1 MGNSMNVNELKEM
14 IFNNPKAQFS
24 DFAILKA
31 DELLNGLDCE
41 YFASLMM
48 NLEIDS
54 FKQRKNG
61 FYGLETL
68 VFYVKKTL
76 EQKAKEQAEQSRIKN
91 FKESRLQE
99 VVLLERFYFK
109 RATEKMPLWFKEF
122 CQC

>member
-1 MGNSMNVNELKEM
+1 MNANELKDV

-24 DFAILKA
+24 DFTIVKA
-31 DELLNGLDCE
+31 DELLSGLDCE

-48 NLEIDS
+48 NLELDS
-54 FKQRKNG
+54 SKQRKNG

-68 VFYVKKTL
+68 AFYVKETL
-76 EQKAKEQAEQSRIKN
+76 EQVAKEEAAQSRIKN

-99 VVLLERFYFK
+99 LALLEKFYFK
-109 RATEKMPLWFKEF
+109 RATQNMPLWFKEF

>member
-1 MGNSMNVNELKEM
+1 M

-24 DFAILKA
+24 NFAIVKA
-31 DELLNGLDCE
+31 DELLSGLDSV

-48 NLEIDS
+48 NIELDS

-68 VFYVKKTL
+68 AFYVKKTL
-76 EQKAKEQAEQSRIKN
+76 EQAAKEYAAQSRIKN

-99 VVLLERFYFK
+99 VALLERFFLK
-109 RATEKMPLWFKEF
+109 RATQNMPLWFKEF

>member
-1 MGNSMNVNELKEM
+1 MNANELKEM

-24 DFAILKA
+24 DFAIVKA
-31 DELLNGLDCE
+31 DELLSVLDSV
-41 YFASLMM
+41 YFVSLMM
-48 NLEIDS
+48 NLELDS

-68 VFYVKKTL
+68 AFYVKKTL
-76 EQKAKEQAEQSRIKN
+76 EQEAKEFANKTHIKN

-99 VVLLERFYFK
+99 VALLERFFLK
-109 RATEKMPLWFKEF
+109 RATKEMPLWFKEF